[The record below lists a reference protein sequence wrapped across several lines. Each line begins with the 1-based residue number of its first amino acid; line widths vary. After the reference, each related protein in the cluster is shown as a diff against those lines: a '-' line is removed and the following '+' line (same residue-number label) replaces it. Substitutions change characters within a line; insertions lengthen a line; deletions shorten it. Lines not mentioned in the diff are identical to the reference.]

1 MGMVSRFIR
10 SLRRRL
16 SLTQEAFAERVGVI
30 PMTVSRW
37 ERRNGTMPRA
47 YQWRRLRELW
57 EFMKAVEAQGEGFMK
72 NRMRKVEF

>member
-1 MGMVSRFIR
+1 
-10 SLRRRL
+10 
-16 SLTQEAFAERVGVI
+16 
-30 PMTVSRW
+30 MTVSRW